1 MVHEYKV
8 RKLKTLCHLATL
20 QTSELQRPEF
30 AFLGLV
36 QRLEVPEL
44 ILEELYKTY
53 LAGRVGLQWHFKI
66 WISCL
71 AVDLRSIPLCYPL

>member
-44 ILEELYKTY
+44 ILEELYKT
-53 LAGRVGLQWHFKI
+53 
-66 WISCL
+66 
-71 AVDLRSIPLCYPL
+71 